1 MTQRGRPKAF
11 DRETA
16 LEAAMLLFWNRG
28 FEQTSVDELAA
39 AMGIRTS
46 SLYSSF
52 GDKETLFLETVEYYQ
67 AGRGS
72 VYDAAVL
79 NGKTA
84 REGVENLF
92 RVTAVERT
100 RKDQP
105 NGCMLCLALP
115 TCSPKYEH
123 LQRELDRLRDLS
135 DTVLLG
141 RLEAGVKNGEIPAS
155 TNLSLLVNF
164 FRTTL
169 WGMSL
174 KARAGASRETLIEIG
189 NLALQAWPSA
199 PTDEPRKKRSSK
211 SASKKVV
218 ASGAGSKSRQ
228 EMSLS

>member
-16 LEAAMLLFWNRG
+16 LEAAMMLFWNRG
-28 FEQTSVDELAA
+28 FEQTSVDDLAS

-52 GDKETLFLETVEYYQ
+52 GDKETLFLEAVEYYQ
-67 AGRGS
+67 KGRGS

-79 NGKTA
+79 AGKTA
-84 REGVENLF
+84 KEGFENLF
-92 RVTAVERT
+92 RVTAIERT

-105 NGCMLCLALP
+105 SGCMLCLALP
-115 TCSPKYEH
+115 TCSPKYDH

-135 DTVLLG
+135 DTVLLT
-141 RLEAGVKNGEIPAS
+141 RLEEAVQNGEIAPA
-155 TNLSLLVNF
+155 TDLSLLVDF

-174 KARAGASRETLIEIG
+174 KARAGASRKTLMDIG
-189 NLALQAWPSA
+189 KMALQAWPSA
-199 PTDEPRKKRSSK
+199 PLDKRTKRRSLERSS
-211 SASKKVV
+211 
-218 ASGAGSKSRQ
+218 
-228 EMSLS
+228 

>member
-1 MTQRGRPKAF
+1 MSQRGRPKAF

-16 LEAAMLLFWNRG
+16 LEAAMMLFWNRG

-79 NGKTA
+79 SGKTA

-92 RVTAVERT
+92 RVTAMERT

-123 LQRELDRLRDLS
+123 LQKELDRLRGLS
-135 DTVLLG
+135 DAVLLK
-141 RLEAGVKNGEIPAS
+141 RLEEGVRNKEIPES
-155 TNLSLLVNF
+155 TDLSLLVDF

-174 KARAGASRETLIEIG
+174 KARAGASRETLMEIG
-189 NLALQAWPSA
+189 RMALQAWPSA
-199 PTDEPRKKRSSK
+199 PVDKAPKRRSS
-211 SASKKVV
+211 
-218 ASGAGSKSRQ
+218 GSRA
-228 EMSLS
+228 

>member
-1 MTQRGRPKAF
+1 MTQRGRPKTF

-28 FEQTSVDELAA
+28 FEQASVDDLAS

-52 GDKETLFLETVEYYQ
+52 GDKEALFLETVEYYQ
-67 AGRGS
+67 NGRGS

-79 NGKTA
+79 AGKTA
-84 REGVENLF
+84 KEGVENLF
-92 RVTAVERT
+92 RVTAMERT

-123 LQRELDRLRDLS
+123 LQKELDRLRSLS
-135 DTVLLG
+135 DEVLLK
-141 RLEAGVKNGEIPAS
+141 RLEEGMRNKELPES
-155 TNLSLLVNF
+155 TDLQMLVSF

-174 KARAGASRETLIEIG
+174 KARAGASRETLLEIG
-189 NLALQAWPSA
+189 RLALQAWPTPA
-199 PTDEPRKKRSSK
+199 INKTRKRRLS
-211 SASKKVV
+211 
-218 ASGAGSKSRQ
+218 AGSLTPQ
-228 EMSLS
+228 

>member
-1 MTQRGRPKAF
+1 MSQRGRPKAF

-28 FEQTSVDELAA
+28 LEQTSVDDLAA

-52 GDKETLFLETVEYYQ
+52 GDKETLFLEAVEYYQ

-79 NGKTA
+79 EGKTA
-84 REGVENLF
+84 KEGVENLF
-92 RVTAVERT
+92 RVTAIERT

-105 NGCMLCLALP
+105 SGCMLCLALP

-123 LQRELDRLRDLS
+123 LQKELDRLRDLS
-135 DTVLLG
+135 DTVLLR
-141 RLEAGVKNGEIPAS
+141 RLEEGVRDGEIPES

-174 KARAGASRETLIEIG
+174 KARAGASRDTLMEIG
-189 NLALQAWPSA
+189 NLALQAWPSP
-199 PTDEPRKKRSSK
+199 PTRKPAKRR
-211 SASKKVV
+211 SAKV
-218 ASGAGSKSRQ
+218 
-228 EMSLS
+228 